1 MATQLTL
8 DLPKC
13 MTPDHLKHIALD
25 ILKLDRVGWMH
36 INSLAVVEASR
47 VCKHYAVLLDSNDSA
62 RNKVEHA
69 LQFFAQNLRN
79 IVKLKFTVGHFEPIG
94 ALICEELACMYG
106 GQLQILRAQ
115 DYAPL
120 PLLELSRNI
129 AVLELTLDDKASWKL
144 PDVCGEMLRELKL
157 SNVPQNFAWRRFRYD
172 IFVRPIVFPRLTIV
186 SLVYNS
192 QHAGLTDDEIQSRVR
207 SGARN
212 CDQLCFPALKE
223 LVIYNCTPD
232 CDLLY
237 ADTPFPELERVKL
250 VGSFD
255 NIRHCSRLKLTWVR
269 DLKVEIRAPQ
279 DYFTTDVHD
288 VANPLFTNICIG
300 RSAALSINAPWFVID
315 TEATRW
321 FNITFLSL
329 STVYYRTLCKLIA
342 RMPNLTTFETI
353 YLELTGM
360 QVEDFYADESLF
372 CSMDPMLAW
381 GEQLTTLFI
390 GYPDKYALHEVRVC
404 GIQALIV
411 HAGALVQL
419 AVSKDFVS
427 IIKTVIDNNKERFV
441 HLASVNVEGSGW

>member
-1 MATQLTL
+1 MALHINDFPTSPYNVLELILYMAASPPANTLAEWKSKLPLVAVCRAWTMLAQPFVFNHVFVEVLKMCTNREPYTRLPANETCIGWTSNAELFIPRHCVLMATRLSLAQ
-8 DLPKC
+8 PQYI
-13 MTPDHLKHIALD
+13 TPDHLKHIALD

-79 IVKLKFTVGHFEPIG
+79 IVKLKFTIGHFEPIG

-172 IFVRPIVFPRLTIV
+172 SFVRPIVLPRLTI
-186 SLVYNS
+186 LHIFYDG
-192 QHAGLTDDEIQSRVR
+192 QDAELTDDKIQSRVS
-207 SGARN
+207 SGAHN
-212 CDQLCFPALKE
+212 CDQLCFPVLKE

-237 ADTPFPELERVKL
+237 ADTPFPELERVTL

-269 DLKVEIRAPQ
+269 DLKVHIMSPRV
-279 DYFTTDVHD
+279 DVTTGIHN
-288 VANPLFTNICIG
+288 ATNPLFTSICIG
-300 RSAALSINAPWFVID
+300 RSAALDFGMARFVID
-315 TEATRW
+315 SEAIRW
-321 FNITFLSL
+321 TNLTAISL
-329 STVYYRTLCKLIA
+329 FTVDYQTILKLI
-342 RMPNLTTFETI
+342 
-353 YLELTGM
+353 
-360 QVEDFYADESLF
+360 V
-372 CSMDPMLAW
+372 
-381 GEQLTTLFI
+381 
-390 GYPDKYALHEVRVC
+390 
-404 GIQALIV
+404 
-411 HAGALVQL
+411 
-419 AVSKDFVS
+419 
-427 IIKTVIDNNKERFV
+427 
-441 HLASVNVEGSGW
+441 